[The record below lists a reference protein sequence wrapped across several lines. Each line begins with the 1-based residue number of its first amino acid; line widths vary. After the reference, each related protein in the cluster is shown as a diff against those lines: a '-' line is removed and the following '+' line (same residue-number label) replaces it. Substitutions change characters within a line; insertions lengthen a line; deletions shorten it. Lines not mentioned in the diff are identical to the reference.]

1 MGLRPRRPTSD
12 AARWVATT
20 AVVGAV
26 VGALMV
32 LLGMDPRLAIVACV
46 VALVSA
52 ASWLLMGIAPVSE
65 PLTWYDHSNAAW
77 SSARA
82 DRRVQQLT
90 SRLRH
95 SARNGRRRRGLPT
108 RTGPDVSEPVD
119 EIVTSLVA
127 VIDDQLRAQ
136 HHIER
141 SDDHDAAARVLGP
154 ELTRFVDD
162 PATARK
168 MTQRRTLAHTVALI
182 EEFTSPTLPPT
193 TNPKDDR

>member
-1 MGLRPRRPTSD
+1 MTGSRSRRPTSD
-12 AARWVATT
+12 SARWVAAT

-52 ASWLLMGIAPVSE
+52 ASWLVMGIAPVAD
-65 PLTWYDHSNAAW
+65 PLTWYEHSNAAW
-77 SSARA
+77 STARA
-82 DRRVQQLT
+82 DRRVLQLT

-95 SARNGRRRRGLPT
+95 NARQSRRRRGFPG
-108 RTGPDVSEPVD
+108 RFEPDEAEPVD
-119 EIVTSLVA
+119 EIVASLVA
-127 VIDDQLRAQ
+127 VIDDQLRAD

-141 SDDHDAAARVLGP
+141 SDDRDAAARVLGP
-154 ELTRFVDD
+154 ELTRFVED
-162 PATARK
+162 PSTALK
-168 MTQRRTLAHTVALI
+168 MTQRRTLAHTIALI

-193 TNPKDDR
+193 TT